1 MPRDFQPTVSFG
13 LHLIAIGAMMLL
25 AMLAAMPASAQELDP
40 NSPPPA
46 NDHVSCGHFDSRA
59 SAQETLDS
67 GLLDELG
74 RQSLDGDSDG
84 IACEDAFLDPNS
96 PPPARDYVSCGHF
109 ETQADA
115 QEALDSGNLD
125 ELGRQSLDG
134 DGDGIACENAFDT
147 TEPATDTDQETTGVV
162 RLPNTGTGIVE
173 TLPIGLTYA
182 PAERCHVDV
191 QPTSRASIAVRS
203 GLRSFKGDTNRP
215 CTRLFSCGTGPA
227 SHLSTDRSPFVQA
240 SGDRVTGM

>member
-46 NDHVSCGHFDSRA
+46 RDYVSCGHFETQAD
-59 SAQETLDS
+59 AQEVLDS
-67 GLLDELG
+67 GNLDEHG
-74 RQSLDGDSDG
+74 RQSLDGDGDG
-84 IACEDAFLDPNS
+84 IACEDAFLDPDS

-115 QEALDSGNLD
+115 QEVLDSGNLD

-134 DGDGIACENAFDT
+134 DGDGIACEDAFD
-147 TEPATDTDQETTGVV
+147 ATAPTADTDQETRGAV

-173 TLPIGLTYA
+173 IRANDDLLASLMLLLSGAMLMF
-182 PAERCHVDV
+182 
-191 QPTSRASIAVRS
+191 SR
-203 GLRSFKGDTNRP
+203 
-215 CTRLFSCGTGPA
+215 RLA
-227 SHLSTDRSPFVQA
+227 R
-240 SGDRVTGM
+240 R